1 MHLVTDGRGTPL
13 AATLTPGQ
21 RHEST
26 EFERVLEA
34 AGVKGRRSRHWPR
47 RVVGDRGY
55 SFPRI
60 RRWLEARRI
69 EAVIPLRE
77 NERAYGTGRFD
88 RRAYRKRN
96 VIERCVGWLKHPRRI
111 TTRFEKL
118 AMTFLGMLQLAIVSR
133 YLRTA
138 FPNRT

>member
-1 MHLVTDGRGTPL
+1 MPL

-34 AGVKGRRSRHWPR
+34 AGVKRSRTRRWPH

-69 EAVIPLRE
+69 EAVIPYRE
-77 NERAYGTGRFD
+77 NERACGTERLD
-88 RRAYRKRN
+88 RRAYRRRN
-96 VIERCVGWLKHPRRI
+96 VIERSVGWLKHPRRI

-118 AMTFLGMLQLAIVSR
+118 ALTFLGMLQLAIVGR
-133 YLRTA
+133 YLRIA
-138 FPNRT
+138 FQNRT